1 MRIENS
7 FIPASGIGE
16 KIEKKYWKK
25 GITHWDHVEDSS
37 DLTDKRKEKLMNFIS
52 KARKNL
58 EVNNEAFFKQK
69 FPKKELWRTYRNF
82 EEDVAFFDIETT
94 GLKPDRNKV
103 TTVSIHR
110 GNETKTMIRGQ
121 DLTREKLEQEFFEA
135 SMIVSFNGKRF
146 DQPFLEKS
154 FDMQIENPHL
164 DLMYTCKRLGYSG
177 GLKKIEKELNI
188 DRELEDLDGRE
199 AIRLW
204 KRYEN
209 EDDEEALRKLV
220 EYNQYDTVNLRELL
234 ERTHK
239 QLRRDIFEP
248 YVEKRE

>member
-16 KIEKKYWKK
+16 KTEKKYWKK

-37 DLTDKRKEKLMNFIS
+37 DISDAKKEKLMNFIR

-69 FPKKELWRTYRNF
+69 FPNKELWRTYRNF
-82 EEDVAFFDIETT
+82 EDDIAFFDIETT
-94 GLKPDRNKV
+94 GLEPERNKV

-110 GNETKTMIRGQ
+110 GDETKTLIRGQ
-121 DLTREKLEQEFFEA
+121 DLTREKLKEEFFQ
-135 SMIVSFNGKRF
+135 SSVIVSFNGKRF

-177 GLKKIEKELNI
+177 GLKKIEKKMGIE
-188 DRELEDLDGRE
+188 RELEDLDGRE

-204 KRYEN
+204 KKYEN
-209 EDDEEALRKLV
+209 EGDEEALRKLV
-220 EYNQYDTVNLRELL
+220 EYNQYDTVNLRDLL
-234 ERTHK
+234 ERTHN
-239 QLRRDIFEP
+239 QLRKEIFEP
-248 YVEKRE
+248 HLD

>member
-7 FIPASGIGE
+7 FIPVSGIGE
-16 KIEKKYWKK
+16 KTEKSFWEK
-25 GITHWDHVEDSS
+25 GITHWDHVEDTSN
-37 DLTDKRKEKLMNFIS
+37 LTENRKQKILEFIQ
-52 KARKNL
+52 KARRNL
-58 EVNNEAFFKQK
+58 EVNNEVFFKQK

-94 GLKPDRNKV
+94 GLEPERNRV

-110 GNETKTMIRGQ
+110 GDETKTLIRGK
-121 DLTREKLEQEFFEA
+121 DLTREKLEQEFFKA

-177 GLKKIEKELNI
+177 GLKEIEKQMNI
-188 DRELEDLDGRE
+188 ERELEDLDGRE

-204 KRYEN
+204 KKYEK
-209 EDDEEALRKLV
+209 EGDEEALRKLV
-220 EYNQYDTVNLRELL
+220 EYNQYDTVNLRDLL
-234 ERTHK
+234 EKVHR
-239 QLRRDIFEP
+239 QLRADIFEP
-248 YVEKRE
+248 HV